1 MIASRPGVHKPL
13 LVIKVEDRRRVGS
26 LLAGAVVWVILGWM
40 ITSILAGRG
49 QPFDYAVHNFS
60 LAELRIVLW
69 AGTGFLTLGIVA
81 VGWWF
86 LRLGQALWRDAHA
99 VSFGFRFTPN
109 GSGAF
114 DRLVR
119 WYGGVLVVAGLL
131 LMPLGASL
139 LMILSTCRYMRD
151 I

>member
-1 MIASRPGVHKPL
+1 MIASRPGAHKPL

-26 LLAGAVVWVILGWM
+26 LLAGAVVWALLGWM

-49 QPFDYAVHNFS
+49 QPFDYAIHNFS
-60 LAELRIVLW
+60 LDELRMVLW
-69 AGTGFLTLGIVA
+69 IGTGFLTLGIVA

-86 LRLGQALWRDAHA
+86 VRLGQALWREAHA
-99 VSFGFRFTPN
+99 AGLGLSFTP
-109 GSGAF
+109 SGNEAF

-119 WYGGVLVVAGLL
+119 WYGGFLVVAGLM

-139 LMILSTCRYMRD
+139 LVILSTCRYMRE